1 MIILSMGVET
11 DINLCD
17 IEQYATKKWYSGE
30 HSIQLST
37 ASESGYLHSV

>member
-1 MIILSMGVET
+1 MIILSVGVET
-11 DINLCD
+11 DIKCD
-17 IEQYATKKWYSGE
+17 IEQYATKKWYSAE